1 MRNIILL
8 LFIIA
13 FISCTN
19 KKPEIYGKWEKVRF
33 QEYYEGKY
41 YDIEDNPGGRVAVV
55 FTDSNTI
62 NVVDMNTNEV
72 NNFNFKWKVINDK
85 LFRGEDTCIIVKLSN
100 DTLILKEENLSILT
114 YCRVK

>member
-8 LFIIA
+8 LFAIA
-13 FISCTN
+13 FISCNN

-41 YDIEDNPGGRVAVV
+41 YDIEDNPGGKVAVV

-72 NNFNFKWKVINDK
+72 NNFNFKWKLSNDT
-85 LFRGEDTCIIVKLSN
+85 LYRAEDTSIIVKLSN
-100 DTLILKEENLSILT
+100 DSLIIKKEKISIFT
-114 YCRVK
+114 YCRVR